1 MNHKA
6 RAIACELIAQQTNDL
21 ADKITGY
28 FEEIYKCRTQREA
41 QDSKACA
48 AIVDFLKKRVG
59 VKIKLIFNTSN
70 PPMCMP
76 LMANVRHVLST
87 IMIDDAYNE
96 QTNQFLNAIK
106 KSTVK
111 KGVVDLKNGKL
122 GGVYSEIENP
132 VWMSFHYCTQNFTPR
147 ECTAILMHEI
157 GHLFLAFEMMYRTIR
172 ASQIL
177 AALHQVRTGNDTSL
191 TYEHA
196 LSLAGS
202 TLADDPKEFIECVTM
217 HDNTAVCSVVFA
229 RVYHKLAN
237 DFGDNAVAGVNF
249 EALSDNFA
257 AKWGL
262 AEDLATGLYTIYGS
276 GELGRNNPFTG
287 LLLYLS
293 PILSSVIVGAYIG
306 AALSAA
312 TVGIGV
318 AVVLTAMCI
327 FVSGRGDNFGQQTNV
342 YDKPYVRFQ
351 RIRETLVAQMKSL
364 ELDSVTRERLLK
376 EIATIDQVISGGKEM
391 KDVFDDIAG
400 IFTSNRRAS
409 FAFRLE
415 RDIELLAHNDL
426 FVNAQRLASKA

>member
-21 ADKITGY
+21 ADKLTGY

-76 LMANVRHVLST
+76 LMANARHVLST
-87 IMIDDAYNE
+87 IMVDDAYDE
-96 QTNQFLNAIK
+96 QTRQFLTAIK
-106 KSTVK
+106 KSSSK
-111 KGVVDLKNGKL
+111 KGTVDLKNGKL

-132 VWMSFHYCTQNFTPR
+132 VWMGFHYCTQNFTPR
-147 ECTAILMHEI
+147 QCVAILMHEI

-172 ASQIL
+172 ASQVL

-196 LSLAGS
+196 LTLAGNDL
-202 TLADDPKEFIECVTM
+202 TDNPKEFIECVTM
-217 HDNTAVCSVVFA
+217 KDDTAICTVVFT
-229 RVYHKLAN
+229 RVYHKLAT

-262 AEDLATGLYTIYGS
+262 AEDLATGLHVLYGS
-276 GELGRNNPFTG
+276 SSLGRNDPFTG
-287 LLLYLS
+287 LLMYLS
-293 PILSSVIVGAYIG
+293 PLIATGIVGFYVAVGTAVAAGVG
-306 AALSAA
+306 AAI
-312 TVGIGV
+312 VMV
-318 AVVLTAMCI
+318 AFLVL
-327 FVSGRGDNFGQQTNV
+327 FSGRSDNFGQQTNV

-351 RIRETLVAQMKSL
+351 RIRETLVAQMKFL
-364 ELDSVTRERLLK
+364 ELDPVVRERLLK
-376 EIATIDQVISGGKEM
+376 EINTIDGLLAGGKEIN
-391 KDVFDDIAG
+391 VIFDDIAN